1 MPQTIQKNGW
11 FGQNSQMGNCWGK
24 INCTR
29 HVRSTICKKKKN
41 ETLGKSAKFAT
52 AFPLP
57 FHQRATITEGH
68 NCLGGGRS
76 RGLCSLQGIPWKLPS
91 TPTSDQHCCS
101 QEQQCSQ
108 IHPWVLHKKNDRRT
122 INIKQ
127 VPNVV
132 NQCCDG
138 CSAPCNILSID
149 QGRFQAIL

>member
-29 HVRSTICKKKKN
+29 HVRSTICKKKRNIGKICKVCDRIPTPFPPAGDN
-41 ETLGKSAKFAT
+41 YWGPQLPRGRAVSGFKLFTRDSLIASINSHIWPALLFPGTTMLSDSSLGLT
-52 AFPLP
+52 
-57 FHQRATITEGH
+57 Q
-68 NCLGGGRS
+68 
-76 RGLCSLQGIPWKLPS
+76 
-91 TPTSDQHCCS
+91 
-101 QEQQCSQ
+101 
-108 IHPWVLHKKNDRRT
+108 KNDRRT